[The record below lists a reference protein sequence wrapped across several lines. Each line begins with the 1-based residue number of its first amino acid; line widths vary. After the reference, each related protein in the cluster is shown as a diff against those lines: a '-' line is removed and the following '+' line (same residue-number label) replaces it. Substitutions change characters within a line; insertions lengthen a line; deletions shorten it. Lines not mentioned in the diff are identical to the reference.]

1 MVNNAG
7 IQRIRS
13 SFDEVTLRDWE
24 DIMAVNAT
32 GVFLG
37 AKSVVGTMK
46 TQRGGSIVNMS
57 SISGLVGMSANAGYA
72 GSKGAVRIFTKYL
85 AVQLGEYGIRAI

>member
-1 MVNNAG
+1 M
-7 IQRIRS
+7 
-13 SFDEVTLRDWE
+13 RDWE
-24 DIMAVNAT
+24 DIRAVNAT

-72 GSKGAVRIFTKYL
+72 GSKGAVRISQSISPFSWVNMVSGLIRY
-85 AVQLGEYGIRAI
+85 IRAEWIRT